1 MKAATLWNK
10 KIGDIAIVQTLLL
23 VAFVIAFPLV
33 FSSRYTIRIAGG
45 AGIWVILALGLNVV
59 CGFAGLLDLGYVVP
73 WGIGGYIA
81 ALLSSGH
88 LNIHL
93 PFLAVVP
100 LSILGAALFGLFIGS
115 ATLRV
120 RGDYLG
126 IVTLAS
132 MQIFR
137 ILLLNLDRPINLTGG
152 PNGIVDIDYPRI
164 LGFTLKSAASG
175 YYLIWAVVLF
185 TILASFR
192 LKSSRL
198 GRAWEAIREDELAS
212 NAMGINTFWL
222 KILAFITGAGF
233 AGAAG
238 ALFAVYTGGVYPS
251 NYDFGALNTIYC
263 MLIIGGMGNVRGVV
277 LGALLLSIVP
287 ELLREY
293 GDWRMIGY
301 GLLLV
306 VIVIV
311 RPNGLLGD
319 LDFSWLS
326 KLLRKKG
333 SAAAGSITEAEPGKA
348 EAQPA
353 LNTSEFLGN
362 IRKLDID
369 SSRVLLELK
378 DIQMVF
384 GGLVAVSDFSLD
396 VKEGQIVSIIGPNG
410 AGKTT
415 IFNMITGIYA
425 PTKGKILFNGRDVT
439 GLKPFRIVKHGIART
454 FQNIR
459 LYDKM
464 NVLDNVK
471 TAQYCR
477 TKTSIFSTLLR
488 LPSVVKTEELID
500 RNARGNLRVFG
511 DRFDPVLGQKAKD
524 LSYAARRRLEI
535 ARALSTSP
543 RMILLDEPSAGMNP
557 QETAE
562 IGQFIKYLR
571 DEFGYT
577 FLLIEH
583 KLDFVKNL
591 SDKVIAMD
599 YGRKIT
605 EGDYMTVATNE
616 HVIEAYLGRKKH
628 DD

>member
-1 MKAATLWNK
+1 
-10 KIGDIAIVQTLLL
+10 
-23 VAFVIAFPLV
+23 
-33 FSSRYTIRIAGG
+33 
-45 AGIWVILALGLNVV
+45 
-59 CGFAGLLDLGYVVP
+59 
-73 WGIGGYIA
+73 
-81 ALLSSGH
+81 
-88 LNIHL
+88 
-93 PFLAVVP
+93 
-100 LSILGAALFGLFIGS
+100 
-115 ATLRV
+115 
-120 RGDYLG
+120 
-126 IVTLAS
+126 
-132 MQIFR
+132 
-137 ILLLNLDRPINLTGG
+137 
-152 PNGIVDIDYPRI
+152 VDIDYPRI

-353 LNTSEFLGN
+353 LDTSEFLGN

-369 SSRVLLELK
+369 PSRVLLELK

-511 DRFDPVLGQKAKD
+511 DRFDNFLGQKAKD